1 MDVLDEDL
9 INFWKELHAKQVE
22 YIMVGGFAAIL
33 HGASR
38 ITQDVDIWIKDTKE
52 NRSKFRQAICN
63 LGLGDFKELES
74 MEFIPG
80 WTSIYLFQGLEL
92 DIMTYLK
99 AFPQTSFESSFSKA
113 SIATIEGIPIY
124 FLHINQLLEE
134 KKANARPKDL
144 VDIEELEK
152 IIALKTNTDT

>member
-9 INFWKELHAKQVE
+9 INFWKELHARQVE
-22 YIMVGGFAAIL
+22 YIVVGGFAAIL

-52 NRSKFRQAICN
+52 NRSKFRQVISN

-99 AFPQTSFESSFSKA
+99 AFPQTSFDACFNKA
-113 SIATIEGIPIY
+113 SIATIEGIPIR
-124 FLHINQLLEE
+124 FLHLNQLLEE

-144 VDIEELEK
+144 LDIEELEK
-152 IIALKTNTDT
+152 IISLTQNKNT